1 MTNGFD
7 DMNTAV
13 AADRD
18 PVADPGRGHLLTESE
33 VAEHQLAR
41 GDVPG
46 IPSWPIISPT
56 TLTEALPPP
65 VGMNWTLVSER
76 TGVDV
81 RILEHD
87 GSIVLAGEYVPAPGF
102 VIDTVT
108 FLARSAHI
116 GDRVLYHSYFIGEL
130 TASEYGLKLSLDPDS
145 GSVPNAVVR
154 TASAPVIGLFT
165 YMADADRARRQ
176 VMEGSVGYGLYVQE
190 GPLGTELRIA
200 RTENAGRA
208 ATVIACHHGAVI
220 SVGGEAL

>member
-7 DMNTAV
+7 DFNTGV
-13 AADRD
+13 GSDRE
-18 PVADPGRGHLLTESE
+18 PVGDRGLGHLLTESE
-33 VAEHQLAR
+33 AAERQSAR

-46 IPSWPIISPT
+46 TPSWPIISPT
-56 TLTEALPPP
+56 TFTDPVSPP
-65 VGMNWTLVSER
+65 VGLSWTLVSER
-76 TGVDV
+76 TGIDV

-102 VIDTVT
+102 VVDPVS

-116 GDRVLYHSYFIGEL
+116 GDRVLYHSYFVGEL
-130 TASEYGLKLSLDPDS
+130 TASEFGLKLSVDPDS

-154 TASAPVIGLFT
+154 TASAPVIGLFKDS
-165 YMADADRARRQ
+165 ADAERARRQ
-176 VMEGSVGYGLYVQE
+176 VMEGSVGYGVSVQR

-200 RTENAGRA
+200 RTENPGRA

-220 SVGGEAL
+220 SVGGEPL

>member
-1 MTNGFD
+1 MTNRFD
-7 DMNTAV
+7 DAKAGSGV
-13 AADRD
+13 DRELGEED
-18 PVADPGRGHLLTESE
+18 GLRHLLAESE
-33 VAEHQLAR
+33 VAEHQSAR

-56 TLTEALPPP
+56 PLTEAVPPP
-65 VGMNWTLVSER
+65 VGLNWTHASER
-76 TGVDV
+76 TGIDV

-102 VIDTVT
+102 VVDPVS
-108 FLARSAHI
+108 FLARSARI

-130 TASEYGLKLSLDPDS
+130 TASEFGLKLSVDPDS

-165 YMADADRARRQ
+165 DAADAERARRQ
-176 VMEGSVGYGLYVQE
+176 VMEGSVGYGASLLH
-190 GPLGTELRIA
+190 GPLGTELRVA
-200 RTENAGRA
+200 RTENAGRV

-220 SVGGEAL
+220 SVGGESL